1 MEAEG
6 VRTGYAT
13 GFEDGGKG
21 PQAKECCQ
29 QPLESAKG
37 KKMDSPLDP
46 APGRNA
52 GLSQLDFN
60 LLKFDSDLWPIDCN
74 SLYGFFLKLFFYLA
88 APALSCRMWGLSVR
102 CGMWNHFSCSMWP
115 LSCCMWN
122 IVLWPGI
129 EPGTP
134 AFGASNFSD
143 WSPGSPRI
151 VVNYCVLR

>member
-74 SLYGFFLKLFFYLA
+74 SLYGFFLKIFFIWLPSLLVAACGVCQLGVVCGIILVAACDLLA
-88 APALSCRMWGLSVR
+88 AA
-102 CGMWNHFSCSMWP
+102 CG
-115 LSCCMWN
+115 
-122 IVLWPGI
+122 I
-129 EPGTP
+129 
-134 AFGASNFSD
+134 
-143 WSPGSPRI
+143 
-151 VVNYCVLR
+151 